1 MPRNFRSTTS
11 AVGAAGPV
19 RYGRDVLPILS
30 ANCFAY
36 QGLDQRLTGPTNEGK
51 PVKGILA

>member
-11 AVGAAGPV
+11 AGGAAEPV

-30 ANCFAY
+30 ARCFACR
-36 QGLDQRLTGPTNEGK
+36 GLGQRLIGSMDEGR
-51 PVKGILA
+51 PVKGILV

>member
-11 AVGAAGPV
+11 AGGAAEPV

-30 ANCFAY
+30 ARCFG
-36 QGLDQRLTGPTNEGK
+36 GLGQRLIGPMNEDR
-51 PVKGILA
+51 PARGILV